1 MKLGQWKGLLFFF
14 IRLRLDIPSTLGSES
29 LSAPITWM
37 PFGKRLLTSAVE
49 GEFKQSC
56 VIFSFYFMS
65 SAATIHD
72 GCGSLVHF
80 L

>member
-1 MKLGQWKGLLFFF
+1 MGLVEGSSFFL
-14 IRLRLDIPSTLGSES
+14 IRLRRDIPSTLGSES

>member
-1 MKLGQWKGLLFFF
+1 MKWGWWKGLLFFL
-14 IRLRLDIPSTLGSES
+14 IRYVGIFLLHSDPKVFQP
-29 LSAPITWM
+29 PITWM